1 MTQTVKTPDLF
12 TYLNV
17 NQYLE
22 DLYAYRKKKDRSFS
36 YEVWAQELE
45 FTNRSFLRQ
54 IVIGR
59 RSLTEKTIK
68 IICDKMA
75 FSTAER
81 EYFHLLVLYSKSK
94 TQEQRNLYGRK
105 LLHLI
110 KSDYPQTE
118 VQNYYEFLS
127 TPFLPR
133 LQTLLSF
140 EDIEKSTANLST
152 LLGATP
158 HKTESAL
165 QLLEKI
171 KMAQSEVNTNGLR
184 EWKSLQR
191 AFKIPDKMGDDAL
204 LGYHELSLKEAIQ
217 AQNLPPE
224 QRRYKSLLLP
234 LSPQE
239 FEEFV
244 EELQVFIKQALK
256 RYDVDE
262 LHSRRLHQINFNIH
276 AVSEEA

>member
-1 MTQTVKTPDLF
+1 MTQNVKKPDLF

-22 DLYAYRKKKDRSFS
+22 DLYTFRKAENRSFS
-36 YEVWAQELE
+36 YEAWAQELG

-59 RSLTEKTIK
+59 RSLTEKTTQTL
-68 IICDKMA
+68 CEKMN
-75 FSTAER
+75 FSTSER

-127 TPFLPR
+127 SPLLPR

-140 EDIEKSTANLST
+140 EDIEKSTENLSA
-152 LLGATP
+152 LLGITP

-165 QLLEKI
+165 QLLKKI
-171 KMAQSEVNTNGLR
+171 NMAESEVNGRGLH
-184 EWKSLQR
+184 EWKSLQKS
-191 AFKIPDKMGDDAL
+191 FKIPDKVGDQAL
-204 LGYHELSLKEAIQ
+204 LSYHELSLKEAIQ
-217 AQNLPPE
+217 ARDLPAQ

-234 LSPQE
+234 LSPHE
-239 FEEFV
+239 FDEFL
-244 EELQVFIKQALK
+244 EDLQVFIQQTLRK
-256 RYDVDE
+256 YDVDD
-262 LHSRRLHQINFNIH
+262 LRSRRLHQVNFNIH
-276 AVSEEA
+276 AVSEEG